1 MHASH
6 ACALTVTLAAGWL
19 AGSALL
25 NVESALPLVQVG
37 LAASG
42 LLLLSRVRG
51 RGRWDTA
58 VRAGAW
64 ALVATCAIVLLG
76 RVSGATYGVEAIDA
90 AAADAPPGVLLCV
103 GILAMAATTSAAQ
116 RSVDRVAPVAAALI
130 VAVLSLLAHALGVP
144 SRGAAMLGG
153 ELGTTAVLALLA
165 IGWTLITPY
174 RWLVVLLTS
183 PAARPAR
190 ALATAIIVA
199 PFVVVFVV
207 AFGEYIHLYDA
218 SARALL
224 FAAGWAI
231 AVGAALRIAQPHLR
245 LLETGH
251 PRLLDQMRDGE
262 ARLRLALDHLPIVL
276 ATADRD
282 LRYQWAYN
290 AERTF
295 GEVDVIG
302 KRDDELASP
311 QSVAELLA
319 LKRWVLQTGV
329 LTRRQLRIGEPGNER
344 FYDVIADP
352 LTAPDGSIEGV
363 KTAANEITE
372 LRQTEER
379 LRLSL
384 AASNAGVWEW
394 DIVGG
399 TVYWSIENFV
409 LYGMPPRPEP
419 LSFEEA
425 TGYVDP
431 ADIERMNRGMWK
443 ALSGDFPEFRAEFR
457 IRHPER
463 GTVWLLAVGRV
474 TRATDGTAVR
484 VSGINVDITEEKN
497 AAATLLDE
505 RQFVAHVLE
514 VVPSVVYVRDL
525 RDRSLVFVNRHVAEV
540 IGYTPDE
547 VIGLGGD
554 FIPKLVHPDDVVGLA
569 DYERELATLADD
581 ATVRREYR
589 LRHRDG
595 RWRWFLCNETVFR
608 RDSNGQPLQ
617 VIGTASDITER
628 KQAEDLRNESERQLR
643 SIADHLPGSAVF
655 RFAKEPDGERH
666 FMSLSGGIREING
679 ILVEDVLRDARNIV
693 DVVPAGYR
701 EQLLRIVD
709 RSERELVD
717 LDLEVPMH
725 RPDGK
730 LRWLHL
736 RSRPYQETSGRIV
749 WDGVVTD
756 ITRAKRREGNARL
769 LSELVDEVAM
779 ASNDAAIMRCVG
791 ERLVEYLAAQ
801 RVLFIEID
809 AEGRSA
815 TNLYVHGSA
824 EPPDASA
831 FPLAPFQTAEFQSE
845 FLQGKPIAIDDAA
858 TDPRTAPFAVAL
870 HEFRTHALLSA
881 PCVLAGRVRFVLAV
895 DKADVYPWRLHE
907 IELVQELATRTV
919 THIER
924 ARAEIR
930 LRESEERLRLATQIS
945 GYGFYDYDPVRSDV
959 HWTAEL
965 AAIHGMNAD
974 DEITSEKIQALI
986 HSDDRERTMRAMLDS
1001 LEPDGTG
1008 DFVQEYRIVRADTG
1022 EIRWLFNRGRTFFEG
1037 VGANRHP
1044 VRCAGVVGDVTTRR
1058 MAEEALRETGE
1069 RLRLAQAAGGVGTW
1083 EWNAT
1088 TDEANWSAEAWE
1100 IFEPGGSGDVT
1111 YERWLK
1117 VIHPDDRERA
1127 ARAVSHAL
1135 AGASYSDEF
1144 RVVHPGGEIAW
1155 LEARG
1160 RVERTRSGQ
1169 VMRGTIR
1176 DVTERHHYEAALHA
1190 ADRQKDEFMA
1200 MLAHELRNPLA
1211 AIRNGIELLTR
1222 TSPANED
1229 ANGLLA
1235 MLRRQTGQLNRLVD
1249 DLLDVSRITQGRIT
1263 LHEEDVEVGAIVAH
1277 AVETA
1282 EPLILGKHQ
1291 VLTVDI
1297 HAGPFYVRG
1306 DRVRLVQA
1314 LGNVLHNAAKYTDSG
1329 GTLRVDVNECGGDVA
1344 ISVTDN
1350 GAGIAADL
1358 MPQIFDP
1365 FVQSERT
1372 LDRAQGGLGLGLSIV
1387 KRLIEMHGGSIAAQ
1401 SGGAGAGSTFTIRLP
1416 RIAVSDSAR
1425 GTGTG
1430 GVDIPR
1436 RRVLVVD
1443 DNADAADALGM
1454 LLRLD
1459 EHDVDVVYDATA
1471 AIEVAARTRPD
1482 VVLLDIGLPQFDG
1495 YEVAR
1500 RLRSN
1505 PQLAKMRIVALSGYD
1520 PHESWEPET
1529 EELFDAYLIKPA
1541 DPEALRP
1548 ILAACEPRT
1557 ESTFY

>member
-1 MHASH
+1 M
-6 ACALTVTLAAGWL
+6 
-19 AGSALL
+19 
-25 NVESALPLVQVG
+25 
-37 LAASG
+37 
-42 LLLLSRVRG
+42 
-51 RGRWDTA
+51 
-58 VRAGAW
+58 
-64 ALVATCAIVLLG
+64 
-76 RVSGATYGVEAIDA
+76 
-90 AAADAPPGVLLCV
+90 
-103 GILAMAATTSAAQ
+103 
-116 RSVDRVAPVAAALI
+116 
-130 VAVLSLLAHALGVP
+130 
-144 SRGAAMLGG
+144 
-153 ELGTTAVLALLA
+153 
-165 IGWTLITPY
+165 
-174 RWLVVLLTS
+174 LLTS
-183 PAARPAR
+183 PEPRRGIR
-190 ALATAIIVA
+190 ALVAVLLATPLAVA
-199 PFVVVFVV
+199 LVV
-207 AFGEYIHLYDA
+207 ALGEYIDLYDA
-218 SARALL
+218 SARSLL
-224 FAAGWAI
+224 FAASCAI
-231 AVGAALRIAQPHLR
+231 AVGTALRIAQPDLR
-245 LLETGH
+245 LMERSDPQLF
-251 PRLLDQMRDGE
+251 DQLHDGE
-262 ARLRLALDHLPIVL
+262 ARLGLALDYLPIVL
-276 ATADRD
+276 SVADRD

-344 FYDVIADP
+344 FYDVIAAP

-363 KTAANEITE
+363 RTAANEITE

-394 DIVGG
+394 DIVDG

-474 TRATDGTAVR
+474 THATDGTAVR

-497 AAATLLDE
+497 AAAALLDE
-505 RQFVAHVLE
+505 RQFVTHVLE

-547 VIGLGGD
+547 VIGLRGD

-569 DYERELATLADD
+569 DYERELAMLADD
-581 ATVRREYR
+581 AIVRREYR

-595 RWRWFLCNETVFR
+595 RWRWFLCYETVFR

-643 SIADHLPGSAVF
+643 SIADHLPGSALF

-666 FMSLSGGIREING
+666 FLSLSGGIREING
-679 ILVEDVLRDARNIV
+679 VLVEDVLRDARNIV
-693 DVVPAGYR
+693 DLVPTEYR
-701 EQLLRIVD
+701 EQLLRVVD

-717 LDLEVPMH
+717 LDLELPMH

-736 RSRPYQETSGRIV
+736 RSRPYRETSGRIV

-791 ERLVEYLAAQ
+791 ERLAEYLQVQ

-815 TNLYVHGSA
+815 TNLYAHGSA
-824 EPPDASA
+824 ELPDASRA
-831 FPLAPFQTAEFQSE
+831 FPLATFQTAEVHSE
-845 FLQGKPIAIDDAA
+845 FLQGKPIAIDDTA

-870 HEFRTHALLSA
+870 QEFRTHALLSA

-907 IELVQELATRTV
+907 IELVQELATRTG

-930 LRESEERLRLATQIS
+930 LRESEERLRLATQTS
-945 GYGFYDYDPVRSDV
+945 GYGFYDYDPVRNDV

-965 AAIHGMNAD
+965 AAMHGMSAAD
-974 DEITSEKIQALI
+974 AITTEIIERLI
-986 HSDDRERTMRAMLDS
+986 HSDDRERTMSAMRDS
-1001 LEPDGTG
+1001 LAPDGTG
-1008 DFVQEYRIVRADTG
+1008 EFVQEYRIVRADTG
-1022 EIRWLFNRGRTFFEG
+1022 EIRWLYNRGRTFFEG
-1037 VGANRHP
+1037 VGANRHAA
-1044 VRCAGVVGDVTTRR
+1044 RFIGVVGDVTTRR

-1100 IFEPGGSGDVT
+1100 LFEPGGSGDVT
-1111 YERWLK
+1111 YERSLK
-1117 VIHPDDRERA
+1117 VIHPDDRERV
-1127 ARAVSHAL
+1127 ARTVSQAL

-1144 RVVHPGGEIAW
+1144 RVVHPGGEIVW

-1160 RVERTRSGQ
+1160 RVERTGSGQ

-1176 DVTERHHYEAALHA
+1176 DVTERHHYEAALHE

-1211 AIRNGIELLTR
+1211 AIRNGIELLTL

-1229 ANGLLA
+1229 ASGLLA
-1235 MLRRQTGQLNRLVD
+1235 MLRRQSGQLNRLVD

-1263 LHEEDVEVGAIVAH
+1263 LHEEDIDVAAIVAH
-1277 AVETA
+1277 AVESA

-1291 VLTVDI
+1291 ILTVDI

-1329 GTLRVDVNECGGDVA
+1329 GTLRVDVNECDGGDVA

-1358 MPQIFDP
+1358 MPHIFDP

-1387 KRLIEMHGGSIAAQ
+1387 KRLIEMHGGSIDARSA
-1401 SGGAGAGSTFTIRLP
+1401 GAGAGSTFTIRLP
-1416 RIAVSDSAR
+1416 RVAVSDSAR
-1425 GTGTG
+1425 GTESGS
-1430 GVDIPR
+1430 VDIPR

-1443 DNADAADALGM
+1443 DNADAADALAM

-1459 EHDVDVVYDATA
+1459 EHDVDVVYDATE
-1471 AIEVAARTRPD
+1471 AIEVATRTRPD
-1482 VVLLDIGLPQFDG
+1482 VVLLDIGLPQIDG
-1495 YEVAR
+1495 YEVAK

-1529 EELFDAYLIKPA
+1529 AELFDAYIVKPA
-1541 DPEALRP
+1541 DHESLRP
-1548 ILAACEPRT
+1548 ILAASERT
-1557 ESTFY
+1557 ESTF